1 MATLVT
7 DRLLGEI
14 ERQEKYLAK
23 LPDNFTFP
31 LFNAM
36 RALESQRR
44 NGYRNTAAAAR
55 EIVDNA
61 LEAGANSIHLVFNK
75 STKGK
80 EVVKSV
86 AFIDNG
92 PGMLRKMARFSL
104 SWGGGTH
111 FDEPISSGGS
121 VSDC

>member
-1 MATLVT
+1 MATLTT

-14 ERQEKYLAK
+14 ERQKKYLAK
-23 LPDNFTFP
+23 LPKNFQFP
-31 LFNAM
+31 LFNA
-36 RALESQRR
+36 RQALESQRR

-61 LEAGANSIHLVFNK
+61 MEAAATSIHIVFNK

-80 EVVKSV
+80 EIVKSV

-92 PGMLRKMARFSL
+92 PGMLPEMARYAL

-111 FDEPISSGGS
+111 FD
-121 VSDC
+121 